1 MPTEAA
7 VYPTIVAPVAAA
19 SLTPE
24 QAAQGHRTVTMEFP
38 EAVTLTVEWGR
49 SIKYPKGAHEV
60 PEHLS
65 THPFLVAHG
74 VRPYYAKVA
83 VNQIVAPTASEVKA
97 VASGRP
103 ERRPRQ

>member
-1 MPTEAA
+1 MLTEAA
-7 VYPTIVAPVAAA
+7 VYPAIVAPVAAA

-83 VNQIVAPTASEVKA
+83 VGRIVEPTAGEVKA
-97 VASGRP
+97 VTSGKP
-103 ERRPRQ
+103 ARRARQ